1 VSTPVF
7 IATVVILVVA
17 LILFIAFLMSRLN
30 GKISPK
36 IQAPLLWVVIAGI
49 LFGIFGLYQPFS
61 KELFGIAF
69 PVLLYSVLGYT
80 VWSHIVP
87 RSKKE
92 E

>member
-1 VSTPVF
+1 
-7 IATVVILVVA
+7 
-17 LILFIAFLMSRLN
+17 
-30 GKISPK
+30 
-36 IQAPLLWVVIAGI
+36 VVIAGI

-61 KELFGIAF
+61 KELFGFAF

-87 RSKKE
+87 RAKKE